1 MLTFGNWLDDEEE
14 FKLLLLIDDELIELL
29 LNWLLGEKLLLLL
42 RFMVGDTCGTPEI
55 DELTEPSLLAM
66 SFNTAS

>member
-1 MLTFGNWLDDEEE
+1 
-14 FKLLLLIDDELIELL
+14 LLFIVDELIELL
-29 LNWLLGEKLLLLL
+29 LNWLLFEKLLLLL
-42 RFMVGDTCGTPEI
+42 RLIVGDTCETPEEI